1 MTYYDYN
8 SFRAGVAQWQSIG
21 FPSRLR
27 GFDSLRPLRFF
38 FRLEN
43 RMLDAGFSVPHFKE
57 RPYSADEKI
66 NALDHSELFVLEV
79 VAFIEFK

>member
-1 MTYYDYN
+1 MAEHRLPKPIT
-8 SFRAGVAQWQSIG
+8 RVR
-21 FPSRLR
+21 FPS
-27 GFDSLRPLRFF
+27 PAPFF